1 MKKYTKLTSLLIAGV
16 LITPVAH
23 ATNGYFS
30 QGFGMKANGM
40 GGVGIALPQDSLAA
54 GINPA
59 GMVMVGNRVDLG
71 LTWFRPDRGAEISGN
86 CLGTTC
92 PPASSMDGTYSGNGR
107 SNFFVPEFGYNKMIK
122 PDMSLGVSVYG
133 NGGLNTQYNQN
144 PFAAIG
150 ASGNAG
156 VNMTQLFIAPTWA
169 MKVNDSNS
177 IGIAINLVYQTFAAT
192 GLGAVGYGIPIMSS
206 QPTLVTSNGTDTST
220 GVGLHLGWTGEIS
233 SRVTLGATYQPKT
246 SMSKFSKYAGLFAD
260 NGNFDI
266 PASYGVGIAFKA
278 TPATTIAV
286 DYLAI
291 QYSGVPSIG
300 NMMSAGGPLG
310 APNGAGWGWQDVQ
323 VFKIGV
329 SQVLSDK
336 LTLRAGYSHNTQ
348 PIPASQTFF
357 NILATGVVQDHL
369 NLGATWNISKQNEV
383 TVAYMHAFEKSVNGS
398 GSISSPVPPAGLG
411 GGNANIHMNENS
423 LGLAYSWKY

>member
-40 GGVGIALPQDSLAA
+40 GGVGTALPQDSLAA
-54 GINPA
+54 AINPA

-86 CLGTTC
+86 CLGAAC
-92 PPASSMDGTYSGNGR
+92 PPASSMNGTYSGNGR
-107 SNFFVPEFGYNKMIK
+107 SNFFIPEFGYNKMIK

-177 IGIAINLVYQTFAAT
+177 IGVAINLVYQTFAAT

-206 QPTLVTSNGTDTST
+206 Q
-220 GVGLHLGWTGEIS
+220 GWTGEIS
-233 SRVTLGATYQPKT
+233 PRVTLGATYQPKT

-266 PASYGVGIAFKA
+266 PASYGAGIAFKA
-278 TPATTIAV
+278 TPATTIAA

-300 NMMSAGGPLG
+300 NTMSAGGPLG
-310 APNGAGWGWQDVQ
+310 APNGSGWGWQDVQ
-323 VFKIGV
+323 VLKLGV

-383 TVAYMHAFEKSVNGS
+383 TVAFMHAFEKSVNGS
-398 GSISSPVPPAGLG
+398 GSMPITLG
-411 GGNANIHMNENS
+411 GGEANIHMNENS